1 MITHQALIRLF
12 VITLIFLGYGAFTS
26 KTIHHLDDEV
36 AFPSY
41 AFEVPSSVISDNLE
55 TDEQPT
61 LAGNNPLKIN
71 PYITHLTF
79 LDVAVSTTY
88 TSKFK
93 PFKPRAPPT
102 TV

>member
-26 KTIHHLDDEV
+26 NTIHHLDDEA

-41 AFEVPSSVISDNLE
+41 AFEVPSSVISDDSE
-55 TDEQPT
+55 TGEQPA

-71 PYITHLTF
+71 PYLIHLTF
-79 LDVAVSTTY
+79 SDVAIAATY

-93 PFKPRAPPT
+93 AFKPRAPPT